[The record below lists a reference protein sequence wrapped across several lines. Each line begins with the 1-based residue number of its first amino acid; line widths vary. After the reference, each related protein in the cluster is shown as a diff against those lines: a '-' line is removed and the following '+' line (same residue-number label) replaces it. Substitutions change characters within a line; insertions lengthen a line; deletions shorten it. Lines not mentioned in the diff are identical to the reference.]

1 MLDLNGFKQIN
12 DRHGHLAGD
21 ELLRQFAGELR
32 RLRAW
37 AILWDAGGGDE
48 FVVLLSCDA
57 AGARLHTNRI
67 REWVFGKYTL
77 EGGEGKKP
85 LEVRVE
91 ATMGLAE
98 WHAGDTME
106 QVIASAD
113 AAMYHDKKKLT
124 HA

>member
-1 MLDLNGFKQIN
+1 M
-12 DRHGHLAGD
+12 
-21 ELLRQFAGELR
+21 
-32 RLRAW
+32 
-37 AILWDAGGGDE
+37 WDAGGGDE

>member
-1 MLDLNGFKQIN
+1 MNSSCCC
-12 DRHGHLAGD
+12 HAM
-21 ELLRQFAGELR
+21 
-32 RLRAW
+32 RL
-37 AILWDAGGGDE
+37 
-48 FVVLLSCDA
+48 
-57 AGARLHTNRI
+57 ARLHTNRI